1 VFSWFSSLS
10 KNPVPEVEVLPL
22 SSRLYLAKDINPP
35 GSGRAIHMPSNRLK
49 IKLDELY
56 EQYNRA
62 EYIHPDPLEFL
73 LIYPNI
79 RDREIVGLVA
89 SALAYGH
96 VSLILRSVAKV
107 LDVMGTSPYTF
118 TMNSTR
124 SSLKKN
130 FKNFVHRFATG
141 DHVSDLLLGAKMVIE
156 QYGSLNRCF
165 FQAISEEDTNILSA
179 MDFFVQEIL
188 SWGNDP
194 GHLVARPGKGSAC
207 KRMNLFLRWM
217 VRQDRVDPGGWTDIP
232 RSKLIIPL
240 DTHMHRISQKLC
252 LTENKQA
259 NLNTA
264 LEITKQFKE
273 ICPEDPTKYDF
284 TLTRFGI
291 RDDLCP
297 DDILTR

>member
-1 VFSWFSSLS
+1 MGRSVLS
-10 KNPVPEVEVLPL
+10 FQGLILQKDASPL
-22 SSRLYLAKDINPP
+22 WRGK
-35 GSGRAIHMPSNRLK
+35 AIYMPSNRLK

-73 LIYPNI
+73 LPYPSI
-79 RDREIVGLVA
+79 KDREIVGLVA

-96 VSLILRSVAKV
+96 VLQILRSVAKV

-124 SSLKKN
+124 SSLRRT

-141 DHVSDLLLGAKMVIE
+141 DHVSDLLLGVKMVIQ
-156 QYGSLNRCF
+156 QYGSLNQCF
-165 FQAISEEDTNILSA
+165 SQALSEEDTNILSA
-179 MDFFVQEIL
+179 MGFFVEEML
-188 SWGNDP
+188 SWENDP
-194 GHLVARPGKGSAC
+194 GHLVARPEKGSAC

-232 RSKLIIPL
+232 PSKLIIPL

-252 LTENKQA
+252 LTEKKQA

-264 LEITKQFKE
+264 LEITEQFRE
-273 ICPEDPTKYDF
+273 ICPEDPAKYDF

-291 RDDLCP
+291 RADLCS
-297 DDILTR
+297 DQISAR